1 MEDLKSYG
9 PGKTVAENLEMARR
23 AANLGDISHTV
34 LHAQE
39 AVCQSMETLT
49 REIAA
54 LRRALDSH
62 SPGVGRAVR
71 EGAAL
76 AD

>member
-1 MEDLKSYG
+1 MEDLKSFG

-23 AANLGDISHTV
+23 AANLGDISHTM

-39 AVCQSMETLT
+39 AVCQSVDALT

-54 LRRALDSH
+54 LRRQLDARVA
-62 SPGVGRAVR
+62 PGRTVR
-71 EGAAL
+71 DGAIL